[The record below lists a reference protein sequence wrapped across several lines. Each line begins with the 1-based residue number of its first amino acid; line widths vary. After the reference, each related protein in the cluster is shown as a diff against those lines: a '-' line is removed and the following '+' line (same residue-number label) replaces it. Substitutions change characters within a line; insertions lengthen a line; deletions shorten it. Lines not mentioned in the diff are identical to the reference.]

1 MAAPPARLFANTAYG
16 VSVWAW
22 FVLECYAYH
31 RPLRTVA
38 RALATMGIPTAPGTL
53 ADAQSRLLGVFEP
66 LDEAIAE
73 RQRPASSVQGDE
85 TRWMIHV
92 RGERAENP
100 RCWLWLCLS
109 EDAVRMHIDP
119 TRSARAARVLFAKLG
134 EKLPAILVCDRYCAR
149 VFSDAELALI
159 RTLIAEHDPALN
171 RAALSRVVCER
182 LDWRKPDGGLKDMS
196 ARVALLRMHREGVI
210 ALPPARKRP
219 GPRKPIAPS
228 PETDPPSLF
237 EPPTS
242 LEAVRP
248 LCIEPV
254 ASRAEG
260 RLWNAFV
267 ARYHYLGHHPLPG
280 AQIRYFVRAVNGEPL
295 AVLGFA
301 AAAWKTAPRDEFI
314 GWSPA
319 VRQRNLALVV
329 NNARFLILPWIRIRN
344 LASHL
349 LAQLQRRLPHDWER
363 RYALRPVLLETFCE
377 SARFL
382 GTCYQSANWLCVGE
396 TQGRGKLD
404 VHRQSALPVK
414 SVWLKPLQKNW
425 RTTLC
430 R

>member
-1 MAAPPARLFANTAYG
+1 MTNAR
-16 VSVWAW
+16 
-22 FVLECYAYH
+22 
-31 RPLRTVA
+31 
-38 RALATMGIPTAPGTL
+38 
-53 ADAQSRLLGVFEP
+53 
-66 LDEAIAE
+66 
-73 RQRPASSVQGDE
+73 
-85 TRWMIHV
+85 
-92 RGERAENP
+92 
-100 RCWLWLCLS
+100 
-109 EDAVRMHIDP
+109 
-119 TRSARAARVLFAKLG
+119 
-134 EKLPAILVCDRYCAR
+134 RYCAR
-149 VFSDAELALI
+149 EFSEAELALI
-159 RTLIAEHDPALN
+159 RTLIAEHDPPLN

-219 GPRKPIAPS
+219 GPRKPIALS

-248 LCIEPV
+248 LCIEPI
-254 ASRAEG
+254 ASSAEG

-280 AQIRYFVRAVNGEPL
+280 AQMRYFVRALNGEPL
-295 AVLGFA
+295 AVLGFG

-329 NNARFLILPWIRIRN
+329 NNARFLILPWIHIPN

-349 LAQLQRRLPHDWER
+349 LAHLQRRLPHDWER

-382 GTCYQSANWLCVGE
+382 GTCYQSANWLCVGH

-414 SVWLKPLQKNW
+414 SVWLKPLHKNW
-425 RTTLC
+425 RTLLC
-430 R
+430 RQATADRFVPDTASSR